1 MLKYVSQKQEHFSP
15 KLGPF
20 SMFCMLA
27 HCTLIP
33 RLECIWWNFQQC
45 AVWITFFSFFHI
57 WHILTWEHL
66 TNHCTDDTD
75 NNITKTD
82 TVRNLTW
89 SDKDWYDLKSDK
101 GWYDLT
107 WSEKDWHH
115 PKGSSCKCGMEGTQR
130 IVGGED
136 STVFNQSVM
145 QARQRNTKKDRKDS
159 YPKYSEWKI
168 SLAGLDQ
175 LWLDGRLESGRMRGN
190 SSCNQL
196 GCHRG
201 ALYQVR
207 RLFTSKNA
215 RKDSWGTNFE
225 AFVLLHHFVKRKRM
239 SNWNC
244 FNCLIVCLTF
254 GVSLLPK
261 SVRTQIQPGSV
272 SPSGKPEQRQRTT
285 FPLCLESSTSAATV
299 TASTPKGFGS
309 IDLQAPKIL
318 PGKMSSS
325 QLTRSCTR
333 ITTPLSLCP
342 TTSPCSSS
350 LRRLNST
357 K

>member
-1 MLKYVSQKQEHFSP
+1 MICFEIWQRLT
-15 KLGPF
+15 PF
-20 SMFCMLA
+20 
-27 HCTLIP
+27 
-33 RLECIWWNFQQC
+33 E
-45 AVWITFFSFFHI
+45 I
-57 WHILTWEHL
+57 WH
-66 TNHCTDDTD
+66 
-75 NNITKTD
+75 
-82 TVRNLTW
+82 
-89 SDKDWYDLKSDK
+89 
-101 GWYDLT
+101 DLT
-107 WSEKDWHH
+107 RLTS
-115 PKGSSCKCGMEGTQR
+115 PQR
-130 IVGGED
+130 FELQMRDGRNPTDCRGRRFHGI
-136 STVFNQSVM
+136 QSISH
-145 QARQRNTKKDRKDS
+145 ASKTKKDKEIQRKTAKTVIS
-159 YPKYSEWKI
+159 PKYSEWKI

-175 LWLDGRLESGRMRGN
+175 LWFDGRLESGRMRGN

-207 RLFTSKNA
+207 RLFTSENA

-244 FNCLIVCLTF
+244 FNCLIVCLAF

-285 FPLCLESSTSAATV
+285 FPLCLASSTSAATV

-318 PGKMSSS
+318 PGKMSSLK
-325 QLTRSCTR
+325 LTRSCTR

>member
-1 MLKYVSQKQEHFSP
+1 MTQTIISQRLTPLEIWHDLTKIDMIWNLTKADMIWHDLRKTDITP
-15 KLGPF
+15 KVRAANAGWKEPNGLSGEK
-20 SMFCMLA
+20 
-27 HCTLIP
+27 IP
-33 RLECIWWNFQQC
+33 RYSI
-45 AVWITFFSFFHI
+45 
-57 WHILTWEHL
+57 
-66 TNHCTDDTD
+66 
-75 NNITKTD
+75 
-82 TVRNLTW
+82 
-89 SDKDWYDLKSDK
+89 
-101 GWYDLT
+101 
-107 WSEKDWHH
+107 
-115 PKGSSCKCGMEGTQR
+115 
-130 IVGGED
+130 
-136 STVFNQSVM
+136 NQSWK
-145 QARQRNTKKDRKDS
+145 QDKEIQRKTKKDRKDS

-175 LWLDGRLESGRMRGN
+175 LWFDGRLESGRMRGN
-190 SSCNQL
+190 SCCNQL

>member
-1 MLKYVSQKQEHFSP
+1 MIWQR
-15 KLGPF
+15 
-20 SMFCMLA
+20 
-27 HCTLIP
+27 LIWFEIWQ
-33 RLECIWWNFQQC
+33 RLI
-45 AVWITFFSFFHI
+45 
-57 WHILTWEHL
+57 
-66 TNHCTDDTD
+66 
-75 NNITKTD
+75 
-82 TVRNLTW
+82 
-89 SDKDWYDLKSDK
+89 
-101 GWYDLT
+101 

-168 SLAGLDQ
+168 SLAGFDQ

-190 SSCNQL
+190 SGCNQL

-207 RLFTSKNA
+207 RLFTSENA
-215 RKDSWGTNFE
+215 KKDSWGTNFE

-239 SNWNC
+239 LNWNC
-244 FNCLIVCLTF
+244 SNCLIVCLAF

-272 SPSGKPEQRQRTT
+272 SPSGKREQRQRTT
-285 FPLCLESSTSAATV
+285 FPLCLASSTSAATV

-309 IDLQAPKIL
+309 LDLQAPKIL

-325 QLTRSCTR
+325 KLTQLCTR
-333 ITTPLSLCP
+333 ITTPPSPCP

-350 LRRLNST
+350 LRRSNST
-357 K
+357 KQC